1 MAQMK
6 WVEKK
11 MVILAILGREDGSLP
26 TMRDDK
32 ESYVWWFGG
41 LMGTPRVPDDYSISP
56 CRG

>member
-1 MAQMK
+1 MK

-11 MVILAILGREDGSLP
+11 MVFLAILGREDGSLP

-41 LMGTPRVPDDYSISP
+41 LIGTPRVPDDYSISP